1 MARRAVER
9 ALRII
14 HLVHDEAI
22 RVAARVTMGIGARA
36 RARACTGVLSRDEF
50 EAWIDP
56 SVKEVRPILAES
68 VGNTRYDPL
77 S

>member
-36 RARACTGVLSRDEF
+36 RARARACTGVLSRDEF

-56 SVKEVRPILAES
+56 SVKEVRPILAERREH
-68 VGNTRYDPL
+68 TL
-77 S
+77 